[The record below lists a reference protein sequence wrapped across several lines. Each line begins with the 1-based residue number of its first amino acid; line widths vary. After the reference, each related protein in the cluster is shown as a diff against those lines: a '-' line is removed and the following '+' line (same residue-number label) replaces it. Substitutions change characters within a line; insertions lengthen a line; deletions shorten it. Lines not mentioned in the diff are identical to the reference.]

1 MPFRLAI
8 SATFT
13 AEPVEPVLAFWGRQ
27 LASPF
32 EVRFAPYN
40 QIVQTLMDPSGEFV
54 SNLHGANIVLMRLE
68 DLAQFDRW
76 DSGALS
82 RIESNLDDLIGA
94 IRDTPQRTSVP
105 LMVVLCPPS
114 PGFLAD
120 PERARFAHAA
130 AMRAEAMLD
139 GTPGVFYV
147 SHGDI
152 GRLYPVAEPFNREGE
167 RLGRIPYTDL
177 YFCALGTAL
186 VRMTHGFLLPPFKV
200 IALDCD
206 NTLWRGICGEDGP
219 QGIVVDPPRRKLQE
233 FMADQR
239 ESGMLLVMASKNN
252 EQDVIEAFS
261 QNPGMPLQLRHFL
274 SWRLNWD
281 SKSASLSSLANQ
293 LSFGLDSFIFVDDN
307 PKECAEVEDSVPEV
321 LALVLPADEALIP
334 HFLEHVWVFDHVLIT
349 EEDRNRNAYYAQAQ
363 EFGREVKQASSLEH
377 FLETLDLRVRLE
389 PVSSDRLARV
399 AQLTQ
404 RTNQFNFAGVRRTE
418 AEIRALLAEK
428 RLECLTVDV
437 SDRFGDYGLTGVIF
451 FRVIAGALDIDTML
465 LSCRILG
472 RGVEHQV
479 MAHLGEVA
487 LRRGLD
493 TVIAPFVPTS
503 KNEPARKF
511 LQEIGASLEEI
522 TGSGLR
528 YRLPAAQ
535 LRSLRWRPSMQ
546 EATTPP
552 AGPAAKP
559 ASIRRRPDYA
569 RIANT
574 LSTSA
579 QILEAVRRES
589 HSAEPSLDTGMADT
603 EARLAA
609 IWRELL
615 RRPAVAAGD
624 NFFDLGGHS
633 LLVVLMIVRVREAFG
648 VELPIEDVYSA
659 GLTLGELAR
668 KIDAYQLGGPAEYEA
683 LLREIEGMSDDEVKR
698 LLAEEDPGV
707 SRP

>member
-13 AEPVEPVLAFWGRQ
+13 AEPIEPVLAFWGRQ

-32 EVRFAPYN
+32 EVRFAPYH
-40 QIVQTLMDPSGEFV
+40 QIVQTLMDASGEFA
-54 SNLHGANIVLMRLE
+54 SNLHGANIVLLRLE

-76 DSGALS
+76 DSDALS
-82 RIESNLDDLIGA
+82 RIESNLDDLIDA

-114 PGFLAD
+114 PSFLAD
-120 PERARFAHAA
+120 PDRARFAHEA

-139 GTPGVFYV
+139 ETPGILYV
-147 SHGDI
+147 SHEDI
-152 GRLYPVAEPFNREGE
+152 ERLYPVAEPFNRDGD

-186 VRMTHGFLLPPFKV
+186 VRVTHGFLLPPFKV

-252 EQDVIEAFS
+252 EQDVIDTFS
-261 QNPGMPLQLRHFL
+261 QNPEMPLQLRHFL
-274 SWRLNWD
+274 AWRLNWE
-281 SKSASLSSLANQ
+281 SKGANLSALANE
-293 LSFGLDSFIFVDDN
+293 LSVGVDSLIFVDDN
-307 PKECAEVEDSVPEV
+307 PKECAEVEDSMPEV
-321 LALVLPADEALIP
+321 LALALPADETQIP
-334 HFLEHVWVFDHVLIT
+334 QFLEHVWAFDHVLVT
-349 EEDRNRNAYYAQAQ
+349 EEDRNRNAYYSQAQ
-363 EFGREVKQASSLEH
+363 EFGREVKKASSLQH
-377 FLETLDLRVRLE
+377 FLETLDLRLRFE
-389 PVSSDRLARV
+389 PISPDRLARI

-404 RTNQFNFAGVRRTE
+404 RTNQFNFTNVRRNG

-437 SDRFGDYGLTGVIF
+437 SDRFGDYGLTGVIL
-451 FRVIAGALDIDTML
+451 FRSTPDAIDIDTLL

-472 RGVEHQV
+472 RGVEHQL
-479 MAHLGEVA
+479 MAHLGEEA
-487 LRRGLD
+487 LRRGLR
-493 TVIAPFVPTS
+493 TVIASFTPTN
-503 KNEPARKF
+503 KNEPARRF
-511 LQEIGASLEEI
+511 LREIGASVEEM
-522 TGSGLR
+522 TDSGLR
-528 YRLPAAQ
+528 YQLPAEE
-535 LRSLRWRPSMQ
+535 LRNLRWRPSTQ
-546 EATTPP
+546 EATPHP
-552 AGPAAKP
+552 ARPAARA
-559 ASIRRRPDYA
+559 ASVRKRPDYA
-569 RIANT
+569 LIATT
-574 LSTSA
+574 LSTPA

-589 HSAEPSLDTGMADT
+589 RPAESSIDSGMTET

-609 IWRELL
+609 IWRDLL
-615 RRPAVAAGD
+615 RRPGVASSD

-633 LLVVLMIVRVREAFG
+633 LLVVLMIVRVRETFG
-648 VELPIEDVYSA
+648 VELPIEDVYTA

-668 KIDAYQLGGPAEYEA
+668 KIEAYQLGDPTEYEA

-707 SRP
+707 SLP